1 VKKDHQINMPFITG
15 DVPSCSPERPIFSV
29 ILGNTLLSTIPGLS
43 GAGPDPE
50 KTLLTPNLDA
60 ELVTTGRITSL
71 PLKPNTPTGCPTPAT
86 IARAMTELTGIPPL
100 FINAGLK
107 NRMTVPFIDALGEP
121 GNDPRKGD
129 AVPQAKTLYAHGREI
144 GRFLSRTSDLLVLG
158 ECVPGGTTSA
168 LCVLRALGYPAS
180 VSSSFVKNPVNNKE
194 ALCQEALARLA
205 KKPVGDP
212 LEIVCRVGDPM
223 IPVAAGIAESYAG
236 TLVLA
241 GGTQM
246 LAVCAVLKAMGRP
259 LPTVATTIYVKEDRS
274 ANVEEL
280 ASRIGVGICY
290 VDPSFGTLGHPGLA
304 RYCEGEVKEGTG
316 AGGAMCLAYMMGYTP
331 QQIQEKILATVEAY
345 S

>member
-1 VKKDHQINMPFITG
+1 MYQLINMPFITG
-15 DVPSCSPERPIFSV
+15 DVPSCSPEHPVFCV

-86 IARAMTELTGIPPL
+86 ITRAMAELTGIPPL

-129 AVPQAKTLYAHGREI
+129 AVPQAKALYAHGREI
-144 GRFLSRTSDLLVLG
+144 GRFLSRASDLLVLG

-194 ALCQEALARLA
+194 ALCKEVLVGLA
-205 KKPVGDP
+205 KKPVTDP
-212 LEIVCRVGDPM
+212 LEIVGRVGDPM
-223 IPVAAGIAESYAG
+223 IPVAAGIAESYTG

-246 LAVCAVLKAMGRP
+246 LAVCSVIKAVNRP
-259 LPTVATTIYVKEDRS
+259 LPTIATTIYVKEDRS

-280 ASRIGVGICY
+280 VSRIGVRICY

-304 RYCEGEVKEGTG
+304 RYCDGEVKEGTG
-316 AGGAMCLAYMMGYTP
+316 AGGSMCLAYMMGYTP
-331 QQIQEKILATVEAY
+331 RQIQEKIRATVEAY
-345 S
+345 R